1 MDQYLGPRMSST
13 LNIKYIGKTF
23 KIANNYI
30 EDPLKG
36 NIFTILIEA
45 LIQIR
50 VLAF

>member
-30 EDPLKG
+30 EDPLK
-36 NIFTILIEA
+36 IFTILIEA

>member
-36 NIFTILIEA
+36 KIFTILIEA